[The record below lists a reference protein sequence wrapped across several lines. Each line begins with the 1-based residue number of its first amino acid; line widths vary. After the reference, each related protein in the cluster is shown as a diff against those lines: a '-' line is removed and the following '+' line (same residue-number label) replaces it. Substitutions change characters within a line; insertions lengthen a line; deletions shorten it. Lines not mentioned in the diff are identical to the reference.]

1 MCRSDACMCAAECVR
16 DSLRDEDTMCRR
28 VSDWTCARLR
38 EYGKWELL
46 PVEDKLMVDIQPQ
59 REP

>member
-1 MCRSDACMCAAECVR
+1 MCAAECVR